1 MKTQQNAEET
11 TSKVGIVINRM
22 FTGNYLVDN
31 IGHEIINLFKADD
44 GENYIYLCKD
54 GKYNRKNLPQY
65 VIQVRHH
72 ATRVLEVISIA
83 EIESKV
89 PENKIARIEYGG
101 KSITKIF
108 KDNKDEQI
116 EASFVTFKAKRV
128 LKPVSFQYIGYMG
141 NRIKSDTPFVRNL
154 TLAMILDEKTEGK
167 EKYCFD
173 VSETLRNYIDYNERE
188 DSDYYKLSKFVD
200 GAFKDDGKNWVEVK
214 EQIVPKQNNTF
225 TAGDIYGINNLEL
238 PYSNAFKFFL
248 DKYPQLLSGF
258 CKYLEEKCNCVVGD
272 LCKYFDEHPNYKIK
286 VYRERNNIDILIE
299 VDESWVI
306 VVENKIFSDL
316 NGKKEKE
323 ITQLDNY
330 REIVECSKKYKERGK
345 IFVLLLPDHNNIDIS
360 NYKDWHKVFYSSV
373 SNYLKTLDN
382 FINDAQ
388 LKDFANMVEQHSVKD
403 YNYGVMKRRFEQAI
417 AKVE

>member
-1 MKTQQNAEET
+1 M
-11 TSKVGIVINRM
+11 
-22 FTGNYLVDN
+22 
-31 IGHEIINLFKADD
+31 
-44 GENYIYLCKD
+44 
-54 GKYNRKNLPQY
+54 
-65 VIQVRHH
+65 
-72 ATRVLEVISIA
+72 
-83 EIESKV
+83 
-89 PENKIARIEYGG
+89 
-101 KSITKIF
+101 
-108 KDNKDEQI
+108 
-116 EASFVTFKAKRV
+116 
-128 LKPVSFQYIGYMG
+128 
-141 NRIKSDTPFVRNL
+141 
-154 TLAMILDEKTEGK
+154 
-167 EKYCFD
+167 
-173 VSETLRNYIDYNERE
+173 
-188 DSDYYKLSKFVD
+188 
-200 GAFKDDGKNWVEVK
+200 
-214 EQIVPKQNNTF
+214 
-225 TAGDIYGINNLEL
+225 EL

-258 CKYLEEKCNCVVGD
+258 CKYLKEKCNCVEVKD
-272 LCKYFDEHPNYKIK
+272 LCEYLDNTNYKIK

-360 NYKDWHKVFYSSV
+360 NYKDCHKVFYSSV
-373 SNYLKTLDN
+373 SDYLKTLDN

-388 LKDFANMVEQHSVKD
+388 LKDFANMVEQHSEKD